1 MQNIKKEGEYYEDQ
15 KQHRVSGLWPVCFV
29 QRPYHAN
36 GGGENEPS
44 HSDLSGDQRNHR
56 IYHFKP
62 SIIWRIG
69 AVKVIKPIKTEGK
82 GIRPIS
88 YDTDKNTLSVY
99 SCLSSVP
106 VEMR

>member
-56 IYHFKP
+56 IYLFQ
-62 SIIWRIG
+62 
-69 AVKVIKPIKTEGK
+69 AVDNLEDRRGESDKAYQNRGK
-82 GIRPIS
+82 GDQT
-88 YDTDKNTLSVY
+88 YQL
-99 SCLSSVP
+99 
-106 VEMR
+106 